1 MNAEVRKA
9 FALVDETMWR
19 AFVGED
25 PGSKAA
31 QDAYADAAHS
41 LQRTMMY
48 IERFSEIAITA
59 ANDRRSDHG
68 SDDKQRRGETM
79 AESKDMLDPWR
90 YLAEIEERIESGWQE
105 ALTLGDCKT
114 CGGQVRVLRGKAGK
128 RYAACV
134 GKEGEEPQPAAGGE
148 SPRRGCGQ
156 TFQLPQGGTL
166 TSNGQTCA
174 DCGWPQ
180 IKVMRR
186 GSERPP
192 WVLCVDPECPGYH
205 ADKRPSE
212 S

>member
-41 LQRTMMY
+41 LHRTMMY
-48 IERFSEIAITA
+48 IERFSEIAMTA
-59 ANDRRSDHG
+59 ANDRRSDHRG
-68 SDDKQRRGETM
+68 DDDLRRREVTT
-79 AESKDMLDPWR
+79 EREDMLDPLQ
-90 YLAEIEERIESGWQE
+90 YLAEVEARIKSGWQE
-105 ALTLGDCKT
+105 AVTLGECRT
-114 CGGQVRVLRGKAGK
+114 CGGQVRVLRGKTGK

-134 GKEGEEPQPAAGGE
+134 GKDGQGRQG
-148 SPRRGCGQ
+148 GCGQ

-192 WVLCVDPECPGYH
+192 WVLCVDPECPGYD